1 MPTSKSKDTDS
12 QSTEPAGSTTSPK
25 QAKES
30 LLLKKTKITKVSEA
44 VEPSVAQTK
53 QAKTDLPIIEPE
65 LKPKKEAA
73 KDGQFV
79 SSKPQ
84 GRSGGFKPKNQTHQR
99 VKNQSGEARG
109 VNSAGQAQTGQKEA
123 EAFKDAAEVRGV
135 LDIMS
140 DGYGFLR
147 QSGLVS
153 NVGDV
158 YVASSFIRRLD
169 LRVGDEVT
177 GLARRPKDNE
187 KYFGLLK
194 VEEINGQQPELVSK
208 RTRFERLTPIY
219 PDNQFKLETT
229 KDVLSTRLLDLVSP
243 VGRGQRGLI
252 VAQPKAGKTYLL
264 KDIANGIT
272 SNYKDVK
279 LMVVLIGER
288 PEEVTD
294 IARSVNGDVYASN
307 FDEPSENQVKVAEL
321 ALEKAKRLV
330 EMGQDIVILLD
341 SITRLA
347 RAYNLAIPPSGR
359 TLSGGFDPA
368 ALYPPKKFFGA
379 ARNVEH
385 GGSLTIIATALID
398 TGSRMDD
405 LIYEEF
411 KGTGN
416 MELHLDRRLAERR
429 IYPSIDVTRSGTR
442 HEELMFNA
450 DELKAV
456 WRMRRMIET
465 LGQGQEST
473 ELLLDRLRKTDTNSD
488 FLSTLHQPM

>member
-1 MPTSKSKDTDS
+1 MPVKATSSD
-12 QSTEPAGSTTSPK
+12 TSPK
-25 QAKES
+25 
-30 LLLKKTKITKVSEA
+30 
-44 VEPSVAQTK
+44 
-53 QAKTDLPIIEPE
+53 
-65 LKPKKEAA
+65 
-73 KDGQFV
+73 
-79 SSKPQ
+79 SSKP
-84 GRSGGFKPKNQTHQR
+84 KT
-99 VKNQSGEARG
+99 VKNERHNASRRSSTGSSTRSQRSDTREAASSKQSD
-109 VNSAGQAQTGQKEA
+109 
-123 EAFKDAAEVRGV
+123 KDNNLQDAVEVRGV
-135 LDIMS
+135 LDMMS

-147 QSGLVS
+147 QSGLVA
-153 NVGDV
+153 NQGDV
-158 YVASSFIRRLD
+158 YVSSSQIRRFD
-169 LRVGDEVT
+169 LRVGDEVV
-177 GLARRPKDNE
+177 GMSRRPKDNE
-187 KYFGLLK
+187 KYFGLLR
-194 VEEINGQQPELVSK
+194 VDLINGITPEKLSHRV
-208 RTRFERLTPIY
+208 RFERLTPIY
-219 PDNQFKLETT
+219 PDSQLKLET
-229 KDVLSTRLLDLVSP
+229 KKEILSTRLLDLVSP
-243 VGRGQRGLI
+243 IGRGQRGLI

-272 SNYKDVK
+272 ANHKDVK
-279 LMVVLIGER
+279 LIVVLIGER

-307 FDEPSENQVKVAEL
+307 FDEPSESQVKVAEL
-321 ALEKAKRLV
+321 ALEKAKRGV
-330 EMGQDIVILLD
+330 ESGSDIVILLD

-379 ARNVEH
+379 ARNVEG

-416 MELHLDRRLAERR
+416 MELHLDRKLAERR
-429 IYPSIDVTRSGTR
+429 IYPTIDVTRSGTR
-442 HEELMFNA
+442 HEELLFNA

-473 ELLLDRLRKTDTNSD
+473 ELLLDRLQKTDTNAD
-488 FLSTLHQPM
+488 FLTTLHKPI

>member
-1 MPTSKSKDTDS
+1 MPV
-12 QSTEPAGSTTSPK
+12 
-25 QAKES
+25 
-30 LLLKKTKITKVSEA
+30 KTKDANANSSRPMRPVRRTSSPRAAAPKSSTPENSEKEGNIQDA
-44 VEPSVAQTK
+44 VEVHGIL
-53 QAKTDLPIIEPE
+53 DL
-65 LKPKKEAA
+65 
-73 KDGQFV
+73 
-79 SSKPQ
+79 
-84 GRSGGFKPKNQTHQR
+84 
-99 VKNQSGEARG
+99 
-109 VNSAGQAQTGQKEA
+109 
-123 EAFKDAAEVRGV
+123 
-135 LDIMS
+135 MS

-147 QSGLVS
+147 QSGLVA
-153 NVGDV
+153 NTGDV
-158 YVASSFIRRLD
+158 YVSTSQIRRFD
-169 LRVGDEVT
+169 LRVGDEIV
-177 GLARRPKDNE
+177 GMARRPKDNE
-187 KYFGLLK
+187 KYFGLLR
-194 VEEINGQQPELVSK
+194 VDQINGVEPEKLSH
-208 RTRFERLTPIY
+208 RPRFERLTPIY
-219 PDNQFKLETT
+219 PDNQFKLETS
-229 KDVLSTRLLDLVSP
+229 KEILSTRLLDLVSP
-243 VGRGQRGLI
+243 IGRGQRGLI

-272 SNYKDVK
+272 TNYKDVK
-279 LMVVLIGER
+279 LIVVLIGER

-321 ALEKAKRLV
+321 ALEKAKRAV
-330 EMGQDIVILLD
+330 EMGSDIVILLD

-416 MELHLDRRLAERR
+416 MELHLDRKLAERR

-442 HEELMFNA
+442 HEELLFNP

-473 ELLLDRLRKTDTNSD
+473 ELLLDRLQKTDTNAD
-488 FLSTLHQPM
+488 FLTTLHKAI

>member
-1 MPTSKSKDTDS
+1 MPTKTNETNKSQERTPLRTSNRVSSSRTK
-12 QSTEPAGSTTSPK
+12 STTTKTTGSNNK
-25 QAKES
+25 LIQEKEQN
-30 LLLKKTKITKVSEA
+30 LQDA
-44 VEPSVAQTK
+44 VEVHGIL
-53 QAKTDLPIIEPE
+53 DL
-65 LKPKKEAA
+65 
-73 KDGQFV
+73 
-79 SSKPQ
+79 
-84 GRSGGFKPKNQTHQR
+84 
-99 VKNQSGEARG
+99 
-109 VNSAGQAQTGQKEA
+109 
-123 EAFKDAAEVRGV
+123 
-135 LDIMS
+135 MS

-147 QSGLVS
+147 QSGLVA
-153 NVGDV
+153 NMGDV
-158 YVASSFIRRLD
+158 YVSSSQIRRFD
-169 LRVGDEVT
+169 LRVGDEIV
-177 GLARRPKDNE
+177 GMARRPKDNE
-187 KYFGLLK
+187 KYFGLLRVDK
-194 VEEINGQQPELVSK
+194 INNQLPEKIAHRV
-208 RTRFERLTPIY
+208 RFERLTPIY
-219 PDNQFKLETT
+219 PDDQLKLETKKET
-229 KDVLSTRLLDLVSP
+229 LSTRLLDLVSP
-243 VGRGQRGLI
+243 IGRGQRGLI

-272 SNYKDVK
+272 QNYKDVK
-279 LMVVLIGER
+279 LIVVLIGER

-294 IARSVNGDVYASN
+294 IARSVNGNVYASN

-321 ALEKAKRLV
+321 ALEKAKRSV
-330 EMGQDIVILLD
+330 EMGEDIVILLD

-379 ARNVEH
+379 ARNVEN

-416 MELHLDRRLAERR
+416 MELHLDRKLAERR

-442 HEELMFNA
+442 HEELLFTS

-473 ELLLDRLRKTDTNSD
+473 ELLLDRLQKTDTNKD
-488 FLSTLHQPM
+488 FLTTLHKSI

>member
-1 MPTSKSKDTDS
+1 MATMPENDQLNLT
-12 QSTEPAGSTTSPK
+12 
-25 QAKES
+25 
-30 LLLKKTKITKVSEA
+30 EA
-44 VEPSVAQTK
+44 VSV
-53 QAKTDLPIIEPE
+53 
-65 LKPKKEAA
+65 
-73 KDGQFV
+73 G
-79 SSKPQ
+79 
-84 GRSGGFKPKNQTHQR
+84 
-99 VKNQSGEARG
+99 
-109 VNSAGQAQTGQKEA
+109 
-123 EAFKDAAEVRGV
+123 GV
-135 LDIMS
+135 LDMMN

-147 QSGLVS
+147 QEGLTA
-153 NVGDV
+153 NYGDV
-158 YVASSFIRRLD
+158 YVSSSQIRRFG
-169 LRVGDEVT
+169 LRVGDNVA
-177 GLARRPKDNE
+177 GMARKPKEGE

-194 VEEINGQQPELVSK
+194 VDAINGRKPEDIAN
-208 RTRFERLTPIY
+208 RPRFEKLTPIY
-219 PDNQFKLETT
+219 PDQQIRLETT
-229 KDVLSTRLLDLVSP
+229 REIISTRLLDLVSP
-243 VGRGQRGLI
+243 VGRGQRGMI
-252 VAQPKAGKTYLL
+252 VAQPKAGKTYLI

-272 SNYKDVK
+272 TNYQDIKI
-279 LMVVLIGER
+279 MVVLIGER

-294 IARSVNGDVYASN
+294 ISRSVKGEVFASN

-330 EMGQDIVILLD
+330 ELGEDVVILLD

-368 ALYPPKKFFGA
+368 ALYPPKRFFGA
-379 ARNVEH
+379 ARNVEN

-416 MELHLDRRLAERR
+416 MELHLDRKLAERR

-442 HEELMFNA
+442 HEEILFTPE
-450 DELKAV
+450 DLKLV

-473 ELLLDRLRKTDTNSD
+473 ELIIDRLQKTDTNAD
-488 FLSTLHQPM
+488 FLATLHKSV

>member
-1 MPTSKSKDTDS
+1 MPTKAKDQTFVASKPSRGSSKDRVRS
-12 QSTEPAGSTTSPK
+12 YQRRPSTLNTTTAAPNNQNDGIEKS
-25 QAKES
+25 S
-30 LLLKKTKITKVSEA
+30 DLHDA
-44 VEPSVAQTK
+44 VE
-53 QAKTDLPIIEPE
+53 
-65 LKPKKEAA
+65 
-73 KDGQFV
+73 V
-79 SSKPQ
+79 S
-84 GRSGGFKPKNQTHQR
+84 
-99 VKNQSGEARG
+99 
-109 VNSAGQAQTGQKEA
+109 
-123 EAFKDAAEVRGV
+123 GV
-135 LDIMS
+135 LDMMS
-140 DGYGFLR
+140 EGYGFLR
-147 QSGLVS
+147 QSGLVA
-153 NVGDV
+153 NTGDV
-158 YVASSFIRRLD
+158 YVSSSQIRRFD
-169 LRVGDEVT
+169 LRVGDEVV
-177 GLARRPKDNE
+177 GMARRPKDNE
-187 KYFGLLK
+187 KYFGLLRVDK
-194 VEEINGQQPELVSK
+194 INKQSPENLGH
-208 RTRFERLTPIY
+208 RPRFEKLTPIY
-219 PDNQFKLETT
+219 PDVQLKLET
-229 KDVLSTRLLDLVSP
+229 KKEILSTRLLDLVSP
-243 VGRGQRGLI
+243 IGRGQRGLI

-294 IARSVNGDVYASN
+294 IARSVNGEVYASN

-321 ALEKAKRLV
+321 ALEKAKRSV
-330 EMGQDIVILLD
+330 ELGADIVILLD

-368 ALYPPKKFFGA
+368 ALYPPKRFFGA
-379 ARNVEH
+379 ARNVED

-416 MELHLDRRLAERR
+416 MELHLDRKLAERR
-429 IYPSIDVTRSGTR
+429 IFPSIDVTRSGTR
-442 HEELMFNA
+442 HEELLFTP

-473 ELLLDRLRKTDTNSD
+473 ELLLDRLQKTETNQE
-488 FLSTLHQPM
+488 FLLTLHKPM

>member
-1 MPTSKSKDTDS
+1 MPVKPTEANPSNKPRASKPSMRRDNPRPPRQNRTSS
-12 QSTEPAGSTTSPK
+12 
-25 QAKES
+25 AKEVTLDLANDSPESS
-30 LLLKKTKITKVSEA
+30 LQDG
-44 VEPSVAQTK
+44 VEVK
-53 QAKTDLPIIEPE
+53 GILDL
-65 LKPKKEAA
+65 
-73 KDGQFV
+73 
-79 SSKPQ
+79 
-84 GRSGGFKPKNQTHQR
+84 
-99 VKNQSGEARG
+99 
-109 VNSAGQAQTGQKEA
+109 
-123 EAFKDAAEVRGV
+123 
-135 LDIMS
+135 MS

-147 QSGLVS
+147 QSGLTA
-153 NVGDV
+153 NTGDV
-158 YVASSFIRRLD
+158 YVSSSQIRRFD
-169 LRVGDEVT
+169 LRVGDEIV
-177 GLARRPKDNE
+177 GMARRPKENE
-187 KYFGLLK
+187 KYFGLLR
-194 VEEINGQQPELVSK
+194 VDQINGMTPEKVSP
-208 RTRFERLTPIY
+208 RQRFEKLTPIY
-219 PDNQFKLETT
+219 PDEQLKLETS
-229 KDVLSTRLLDLVSP
+229 KEILSTRLLDLVSP
-243 VGRGQRGLI
+243 IGRGQRGLI

-272 SNYKDVK
+272 TNHKNVK
-279 LMVVLIGER
+279 LIVVLIGER

-294 IARSVNGDVYASN
+294 IARSVKGDVYASN
-307 FDEPSENQVKVAEL
+307 FDESSESQVKVAEL
-321 ALEKAKRLV
+321 ALEKAKRAV
-330 EMGQDIVILLD
+330 EMGDDIVILLD

-379 ARNVEH
+379 ARNVEN

-416 MELHLDRRLAERR
+416 MELHLDRKLAERR

-442 HEELMFNA
+442 HEELLFSA

-473 ELLLDRLRKTDTNSD
+473 ELLLDRLQKTDTNQD
-488 FLSTLHQPM
+488 FLATLHKSI

>member
-1 MPTSKSKDTDS
+1 MPVKATSSD
-12 QSTEPAGSTTSPK
+12 TSPK
-25 QAKES
+25 
-30 LLLKKTKITKVSEA
+30 
-44 VEPSVAQTK
+44 
-53 QAKTDLPIIEPE
+53 
-65 LKPKKEAA
+65 
-73 KDGQFV
+73 
-79 SSKPQ
+79 SSKP
-84 GRSGGFKPKNQTHQR
+84 KT
-99 VKNQSGEARG
+99 VKNERHNASRRSSTGSSTRSQRSDAREAASSKQSD
-109 VNSAGQAQTGQKEA
+109 
-123 EAFKDAAEVRGV
+123 KDNNLQDAVEVRGV
-135 LDIMS
+135 LDMMS

-147 QSGLVS
+147 QSGLVA
-153 NVGDV
+153 NQGDV
-158 YVASSFIRRLD
+158 YVSSSQIRRFD
-169 LRVGDEVT
+169 LRVGDEVV
-177 GLARRPKDNE
+177 GMARRPKDNE
-187 KYFGLLK
+187 KYFGLLR
-194 VEEINGQQPELVSK
+194 VDLINGITPEKLSHRV
-208 RTRFERLTPIY
+208 RFERLTPIY
-219 PDNQFKLETT
+219 LDSQLKLET
-229 KDVLSTRLLDLVSP
+229 KKEILSTRLLDLVSP
-243 VGRGQRGLI
+243 IGRGQRGLI

-272 SNYKDVK
+272 ANHKDVK
-279 LMVVLIGER
+279 LIVVLIGER

-307 FDEPSENQVKVAEL
+307 FDEPSESQVKVAEL
-321 ALEKAKRLV
+321 ALEKAKRGV
-330 EMGQDIVILLD
+330 ESGSDIVILLD

-379 ARNVEH
+379 ARNVEG

-416 MELHLDRRLAERR
+416 MELHLDRKLAERR
-429 IYPSIDVTRSGTR
+429 IYPTIDVTRSGTR
-442 HEELMFNA
+442 HEELLFNA

-473 ELLLDRLRKTDTNSD
+473 ELLLDRLQKTDTNAD
-488 FLSTLHQPM
+488 FLTTLHKPI

>member
-1 MPTSKSKDTDS
+1 MPAKPTETNSPNKPRAPKIQRRDS
-12 QSTEPAGSTTSPK
+12 QRPTRPHRSTGQTRDISP
-25 QAKES
+25 ES
-30 LLLKKTKITKVSEA
+30 NADSSEA
-44 VEPSVAQTK
+44 ALQDGVEV
-53 QAKTDLPIIEPE
+53 
-65 LKPKKEAA
+65 
-73 KDGQFV
+73 G
-79 SSKPQ
+79 
-84 GRSGGFKPKNQTHQR
+84 
-99 VKNQSGEARG
+99 
-109 VNSAGQAQTGQKEA
+109 
-123 EAFKDAAEVRGV
+123 GV
-135 LDIMS
+135 LDLMS

-147 QSGLVS
+147 QSGLVA
-153 NVGDV
+153 NYGDV
-158 YVASSFIRRLD
+158 YVSSSQIRRFD
-169 LRVGDEVT
+169 LRVGDEIV
-177 GLARRPKDNE
+177 GMARRPKDNE
-187 KYFGLLK
+187 KYFGLLR
-194 VEEINGQQPELVSK
+194 VDQINGATPENLSH
-208 RTRFERLTPIY
+208 RPRFERLTPIY
-219 PDNQFKLETT
+219 PDEQFKLETT
-229 KDVLSTRLLDLVSP
+229 KEVLSTRLLDLVSP
-243 VGRGQRGLI
+243 IGRGQRGLL

-272 SNYKDVK
+272 NNYKNVK
-279 LMVVLIGER
+279 LIVVLIGER

-294 IARSVNGDVYASN
+294 IARSVKGDVYASN
-307 FDEPSENQVKVAEL
+307 FDEPSESQVKVAEL
-321 ALEKAKRLV
+321 ALEKAKRAV
-330 EMGQDIVILLD
+330 EMGSDIVILLD

-379 ARNVEH
+379 ARNVEN

-416 MELHLDRRLAERR
+416 MELHLDRKLAERR

-442 HEELMFNA
+442 HEELLFTP

-473 ELLLDRLRKTDTNSD
+473 ELLLDRLQKTDTNQD
-488 FLSTLHQPM
+488 FLATLHKSI